1 MKLITIFKLSKLQL
15 IFPEIT
21 DYPVKNVSSPWFSFQ
36 NLGIT
41 TLNGSKYSKPDRT
54 QFLFLIKKFLFNR
67 KNSKVEE
74 HKLLRKI
81 CNNAAGTSL
90 YHTLSTA
97 GKKMVC
103 FYEVLVWNLMVF
115 LGASGNAS

>member
-1 MKLITIFKLSKLQL
+1 M

-21 DYPVKNVSSPWFSFQ
+21 DYPVKNISSPWFSFQ

-54 QFLFLIKKFLFNR
+54 QFLFLIRKFLFNR

-81 CNNAAGTSL
+81 CNNAAGNSL

-97 GKKMVC
+97 GKKNG
-103 FYEVLVWNLMVF
+103 LF
-115 LGASGNAS
+115 LRSFSVESDGLSRSLRKCKRKLT